1 MLEIKTT
8 EAESSAK
15 IIVIGVGGA
24 GNNAVNRLIDENIG
38 GVEFVGVNTDKQALL
53 LCKAPTLIQIGE
65 KLTKGLGAGAQPE
78 VGAKAAEESMEELS
92 AAIEGADMVFVT
104 CGMGGGTGTGAAPV
118 VAKIAKDQ
126 GILTVGVVT
135 KPFKF
140 EAKARMVNA
149 LSGVDKLRENV
160 DTLIVIP
167 NDKLLEIV
175 DRRTTFPDALKK
187 ADEVLQQAVQGITD
201 LINMPALINLD
212 FADVQTVMKD
222 KGLAHIGIGMAKGD
236 DKAIEAV
243 KLAVTSPL
251 LETTINGASHV
262 IINIS
267 GDISLMDA
275 NDAASY
281 VEDLAGDNANIIFG
295 LKYPNTAATTR
306 PVINSGLVNRTANV
320 TTNSSFGATSTLGQT
335 AAQQPAPAASP
346 FIGITK
352 PKRPEST
359 VHEKDIKIPEFLK
372 STKK

>member
-1 MLEIKTT
+1 M
-8 EAESSAK
+8 
-15 IIVIGVGGA
+15 
-24 GNNAVNRLIDENIG
+24 
-38 GVEFVGVNTDKQALL
+38 
-53 LCKAPTLIQIGE
+53 
-65 KLTKGLGAGAQPE
+65 
-78 VGAKAAEESMEELS
+78 
-92 AAIEGADMVFVT
+92 
-104 CGMGGGTGTGAAPV
+104 
-118 VAKIAKDQ
+118 AKIAKDQ

-243 KLAVTSPL
+243 KLAVTSP
-251 LETTINGASHV
+251 
-262 IINIS
+262 
-267 GDISLMDA
+267 
-275 NDAASY
+275 
-281 VEDLAGDNANIIFG
+281 
-295 LKYPNTAATTR
+295 
-306 PVINSGLVNRTANV
+306 
-320 TTNSSFGATSTLGQT
+320 
-335 AAQQPAPAASP
+335 
-346 FIGITK
+346 
-352 PKRPEST
+352 
-359 VHEKDIKIPEFLK
+359 
-372 STKK
+372 